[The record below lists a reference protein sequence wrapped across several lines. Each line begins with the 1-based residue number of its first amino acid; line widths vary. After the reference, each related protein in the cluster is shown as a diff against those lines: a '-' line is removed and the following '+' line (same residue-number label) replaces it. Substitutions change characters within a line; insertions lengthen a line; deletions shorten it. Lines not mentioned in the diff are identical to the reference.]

1 MAKLTDA
8 QQKQLDELTALAS
21 APDEEEFDVQIWDGD
36 KGAQVPYSKGRTWL
50 QKTFGIDLGD
60 PPADDDADA
69 GGADD
74 AGSEPKNVKAF
85 GRTIRKTS

>member
-1 MAKLTDA
+1 MGKLTDA

-21 APDEEEFDVQIWDGD
+21 APDEEDFEVQIWEGD
-36 KGAQVPYSKGRTWL
+36 KGAQVPYSKGRSWL

-60 PPADDDADA
+60 PPADDDQA

-74 AGSEPKNVKAF
+74 AGGEPGTVKAF